1 MNSDPWI
8 DLYERAEEET
18 KSDSLLHHLH
28 NVDVRYLNLGSAG
41 SGAMKEVIRT
51 EDRAT
56 GRLIA
61 KATLID
67 PQNEKAVESFLRE
80 ARITAH
86 LQHPNIVPIY
96 DIGLDERDR
105 PYFTMKLIKGDN
117 LERILKK
124 LQDGDEEYWKNYP
137 PSRLIDIFIKV
148 CEATAYSHSERVI
161 HLDLKPDNIQVSN
174 FGDVAVCDWG
184 LATLLDKKE
193 DGELSPNDILFFDNR
208 YKTLTGEIKGTPG
221 YMAPEQTKGSKG
233 VKDQRTDIFALGC
246 IFYQILTQRLA
257 IRGKSLERI
266 IENTQEGNITLPS
279 KRRPDLSIPTSL
291 EAVCMKA
298 LQLKPENR
306 YQQVQ
311 DLIDDIEAYRS
322 GFATAAEKTSL
333 LNQLKLFYNRNKTF
347 CLMSLTFSLII
358 ITMAV
363 LFINRIKEKEE
374 VASSALAELKSQQEL
389 NKEIG
394 KSASKIYA
402 DKAEKAYLAFN
413 SEAAEALA
421 DLSLVL
427 DSKNRKSLEY
437 KGKLLFVKQ
446 KFNSAYEHFKETK
459 NDFFDD
465 LTAFCEKVG
474 KSDEPGKI
482 KIQQLLPLVQKN
494 IKKQR
499 YALIG
504 HLLSNAIMIQNEEK
518 IIKDLKWYISQFNS
532 REKINLT
539 ILKRPSGYYK
549 FNLAGNVSL
558 KSVNCLRSLPIE
570 ILDISGTGVRKID
583 FASKEKGFKHLRQ
596 IILNKNQLNG
606 KNLAYAQ
613 DNFKLIFK

>member
-18 KSDSLLHHLH
+18 KSDSLLNQLH

-96 DIGLDERDR
+96 DIGLDERAR
-105 PYFTMKLIKGDN
+105 PYFTMKLIKGDS
-117 LERILKK
+117 LERIFNK
-124 LQDGDEEYWKNYP
+124 LQEDDEEYIHNYP
-137 PSRLIDIFIKV
+137 LNRLVDIFIKV
-148 CEATAYSHSERVI
+148 CEAIAYSHSERVI
-161 HLDLKPDNIQVSN
+161 HLDLKPDNIQVSD
-174 FGDVAVCDWG
+174 FGDVVVCDWG
-184 LATLLDKKE
+184 LATLLDKPDDSE
-193 DGELSPNDILFFDNR
+193 INPNDFLFFDKR

-221 YMAPEQTKGSKG
+221 YMAPEQAEGSKG
-233 VKDQRTDIFALGC
+233 IKDQRTDIFALGC
-246 IFYQILTQRLA
+246 IFYQILTKRLA

-266 IENTQEGNITLPS
+266 IENTRSGNITLPS

-291 EAVCMKA
+291 EAICMKA
-298 LQLKPENR
+298 LELKPRDR
-306 YQQVQ
+306 YQDVQ
-311 DLIDDIEAYRS
+311 EIIEDIEAYRS
-322 GFATAAEKTSL
+322 GFATAAEETSL

-347 CLMSLTFSLII
+347 CWMSLIFSVII
-358 ITMAV
+358 ISMAV
-363 LFINRIKEKEE
+363 LFIGRIREKEK
-374 VASSALAELKSQQEL
+374 VASTALSELKTQQQI

-394 KSASKIYA
+394 REASKIYA

-427 DSKNRKSLEY
+427 NPKNRKSLEY

-446 KFNSAYEHFKETK
+446 KFKSAYTNLKAT
-459 NDFFDD
+459 NDDFFDD

-474 KSDEPGKI
+474 MSDEPGKI
-482 KIQQLLPLVQKN
+482 KIQRLLPLVQN
-494 IKKQR
+494 HIKKQR
-499 YALIG
+499 HALIG
-504 HLLSNAIMIQNEEK
+504 HLLSNAIMIQSEDK
-518 IIKDLKWYISQFNS
+518 IVKDLKWYISQFNS
-532 REKINLT
+532 KSSIKVS
-539 ILKRPSGYYK
+539 IIKRPSGYYK
-549 FNLAGNVSL
+549 INLAGNKNLKTVQCL
-558 KSVNCLRSLPIE
+558 KSLPFE
-570 ILDISGTGVRKID
+570 ILDISGTGVTEIN
-583 FASKEKGFKHLRQ
+583 FGGKEKNFMNLRQ
-596 IILNKNQLNG
+596 IILNKNQLSG
-606 KNLAYAQ
+606 KSLSYAQ
-613 DNFKLIFK
+613 DNFKLIYK